1 MPPNAFTADRDND
14 KCANCGKRTPLLFQ
28 QEGTGRMICL
38 ECEREG
44 QGMNKKKSM
53 R

>member
-1 MPPNAFTADRDND
+1 MAQRAFRADRKDD
-14 KCANCGKRTPLLFQ
+14 QCAKCGQRSRLLFH

-44 QGMNKKKSM
+44 QGMTRKKSM

>member
-1 MPPNAFTADRDND
+1 MPQNAFTADRDTD
-14 KCANCGKRTPLLFQ
+14 KCAKCGARTPLLFHE
-28 QEGTGRMICL
+28 EGTGRMICID
-38 ECEREG
+38 CERDN